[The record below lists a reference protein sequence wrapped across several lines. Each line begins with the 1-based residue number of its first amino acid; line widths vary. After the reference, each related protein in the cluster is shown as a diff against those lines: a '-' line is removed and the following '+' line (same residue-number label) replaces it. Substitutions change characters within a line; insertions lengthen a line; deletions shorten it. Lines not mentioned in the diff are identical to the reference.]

1 MRRAS
6 FLASASGTLGAL
18 ALGGGLAPAR
28 AAETV
33 RFGTLPI
40 DPAME
45 CYYAQDMGFFEKAG
59 IDAQIQAFSSGGAV
73 AAGIV
78 GGAINIGNVD
88 LVSVASAHAR
98 GVPLVL
104 LAPAGVYTKTA
115 QTYVLLVPKTSS
127 IRSAKD
133 LSGKTIA
140 VNGLKNINQIPT
152 EAWIDNNGGD
162 SKSVRFIE
170 MPFPSMLPALRDGKI
185 DVAAVTEPTLSFAK
199 DEFRIIPLDGK
210 NIAPSFIVAGW
221 TTTRQWAEQNPDVV
235 KRLVTVIN
243 QTALW
248 ANANHTR
255 TAAIVS
261 RISKLPLPVVEHMQR
276 AYYGEKLD
284 PRMIQP
290 VIDATAKY
298 GAIPKAF
305 PASEII
311 SPLALK

>member
-6 FLASASGTLGAL
+6 FLAGASGALGAF
-18 ALGGGLAPAR
+18 ALGGGLRPAG
-28 AAETV
+28 AADAV
-33 RFGTLPI
+33 KFGTIPI
-40 DPAME
+40 DPALE
-45 CYYAQDMGFFEKAG
+45 CYYAQDMGFFQKAR
-59 IDAQIQAFSSGGAV
+59 IDAQIQTFSSGGAV

-78 GGAINIGNVD
+78 GGAINLGNVD
-88 LVSVASAHAR
+88 LVTVASAHAR

-127 IRSAKD
+127 IRTAKD
-133 LSGKTIA
+133 LNGKTLA
-140 VNGLKNINQIPT
+140 VNGLQNINQIPT

-185 DVAAVTEPTLSFAK
+185 DAAAVTEPTLSFAK
-199 DEFRIIPLDGK
+199 DEFRIIPLDEK
-210 NIAPSFIVAGW
+210 NVAPSFIVAGW
-221 TTTRQWAEQNPDVV
+221 AAMRPWTEQNPELV
-235 KRLVTVIN
+235 KRLISVIN
-243 QTALW
+243 QTAVW
-248 ANANHTR
+248 ANANHPR
-255 TAAIVS
+255 TAEIVS
-261 RISKLPLPVVEHMQR
+261 QISKLPLPVVQHMQR
-276 AYYGEKLD
+276 AYYGERLD

-298 GAIPKAF
+298 GAIAKPF

-311 SPLALK
+311 SPEALR